1 MMLLYSLGEIT
12 SRKYKW
18 FGSKRWGSHA
28 TVTQS
33 WNFSKH
39 LQEQANSQT
48 GISTLHVGA
57 LLNTGLVKYFC
68 HIKLSDSD
76 VVRKHGV
83 ADKPGRGNF
92 VPGKLG
98 QQSVK

>member
-1 MMLLYSLGEIT
+1 MMLLDSLGEIT
-12 SRKYKW
+12 SRKW
-18 FGSKRWGSHA
+18 FGSKRWSSHA

-57 LLNTGLVKYFC
+57 LL
-68 HIKLSDSD
+68 IKLSDSD

-83 ADKPGRGNF
+83 ADKPGGGNF

>member
-1 MMLLYSLGEIT
+1 MSIKT
-12 SRKYKW
+12 RKYSRET
-18 FGSKRWGSHA
+18 G
-28 TVTQS
+28 
-33 WNFSKH
+33 
-39 LQEQANSQT
+39 L

>member
-1 MMLLYSLGEIT
+1 MCKEVWLMMLFDSLGEIT
-12 SRKYKW
+12 SLKYKW
-18 FGSKRWGSHA
+18 FGSKRWSSHA

-48 GISTLHVGA
+48 SVLTLNVGV

-68 HIKLSDSD
+68 HIKAFK
-76 VVRKHGV
+76 VE
-83 ADKPGRGNF
+83 
-92 VPGKLG
+92 
-98 QQSVK
+98 